1 MTPAVAAYRMVCA
14 LTLGAA
20 LGTVYGFLRPL
31 RPRHT
36 LLSDGLFLAVAA
48 WVWIYLC
55 FGVCAGDI
63 RAGFAFCLLAGGI
76 LWESTFGRWLRPF
89 FFLFWKGMGALLDA
103 LGLPAKKFFVFS
115 KFLFASVKKW
125 VTIEK
130 TISDKAG
137 NGAEGIP
144 MKEFKTGKVK
154 VRLRTAPAG
163 LKIALI
169 LLILFSITALVALRW
184 VHNGIQA
191 QTLIKQEQAAAME
204 GENTDLR
211 EKIENVGSVQGIRQ
225 IAQDELGLADP
236 DTVLIHPE

>member
-1 MTPAVAAYRMVCA
+1 
-14 LTLGAA
+14 
-20 LGTVYGFLRPL
+20 
-31 RPRHT
+31 
-36 LLSDGLFLAVAA
+36 
-48 WVWIYLC
+48 
-55 FGVCAGDI
+55 
-63 RAGFAFCLLAGGI
+63 
-76 LWESTFGRWLRPF
+76 
-89 FFLFWKGMGALLDA
+89 
-103 LGLPAKKFFVFS
+103 
-115 KFLFASVKKW
+115 
-125 VTIEK
+125 
-130 TISDKAG
+130 
-137 NGAEGIP
+137 

-154 VRLRTAPAG
+154 VRLRTAPIG
-163 LKIALI
+163 LKVVLI